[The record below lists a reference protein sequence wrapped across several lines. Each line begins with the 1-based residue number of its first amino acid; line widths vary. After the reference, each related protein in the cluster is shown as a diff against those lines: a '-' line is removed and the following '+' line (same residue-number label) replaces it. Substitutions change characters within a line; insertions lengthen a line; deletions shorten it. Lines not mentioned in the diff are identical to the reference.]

1 MSEERLYKL
10 FQQSIEAKMDA
21 GEVLFPDIIEAG
33 QMMVECLL
41 NEGKILLCG
50 NGPSAALAQIL
61 TNNLIN
67 RFERERPSLP
77 CFTLGCDLTNVTA
90 IANETSFN
98 EIFAKEIK
106 ALGSDRDILIILSSS
121 GNSSNLLQAIQ
132 AAHEKNMRVIA
143 LNGRDGGNISSLLD
157 VNDKELRVPSNSRGR
172 IHEVHLLIIFCL
184 CDYIDQELFGSFD

>member
-21 GEVLFPDIIEAG
+21 GEALFPDIIEAG

-132 AAHEKNMRVIA
+132 AAHEKSMCVIA

>member
-1 MSEERLYKL
+1 MSEDSVYKL

-21 GEVLFPDIIEAG
+21 GEILLPDIVEAAN
-33 QMMVECLL
+33 MMVECLL
-41 NEGKILLCG
+41 DEGKILVCG
-50 NGPSAALAQIL
+50 NGPSSALGQIL
-61 TNNLIN
+61 TNSLIN
-67 RFERERPSLP
+67 RFEIERPGLP

-90 IANETSFN
+90 IANEKSFN
-98 EIFAKEIK
+98 EVFAKEIK
-106 ALGSDRDILIILSSS
+106 ALATDKDLLILLSSS

-132 AAHEKNMRVIA
+132 AAHDKDMKIIA

-184 CDYIDQELFGSFD
+184 CDLIDQQLFGSFD